1 MMEVRKMALAGMM
14 AAAAFISFVYLRL
27 EIPLFFGL
35 TGKVYIGYT
44 FILLA
49 GLLAGRWYGAFAG
62 AIGLTL
68 ADVMAGYLTSA
79 IPTFFSFLIMGYM
92 AGLLADRYRRGET
105 EKKSMP
111 VTVSILACTV
121 FGLAEPVIRSTF
133 KYFVLGYPL
142 PMAIGA
148 AGNVLFATILSAIPS
163 ILLVGMLYPALRR
176 ALPQETAALIDAR

>member
-1 MMEVRKMALAGMM
+1 MAVRKLVLAGMM
-14 AAAAFISFVYLRL
+14 AAAAFISFVYLRV

-44 FILLA
+44 FILLT
-49 GLLAGRWYGAFAG
+49 GLLAGRWYGALAG

-68 ADVMAGYLTSA
+68 ADLMAGYVMSA

-92 AGLLADRYRRGET
+92 AGLLADRFRSGT
-105 EKKSMP
+105 GEKKRMP
-111 VTVSILACTV
+111 VTVAILACTV

-148 AGNVLFATILSAIPS
+148 AGNVFLATILSAVPS
-163 ILLVGMLYPALRR
+163 VLLVGILYPALRR
-176 ALPQETAALIDAR
+176 ALPQETANLVAAR